1 MKQLLFLL
9 ISALGFTACS
19 KKSLFWEVSGNGT
32 KKTSYLYGTMH
43 TGDKRVYDFPS
54 GTTEAFNNA
63 DLLALELNMDSV
75 NQLSIMSELMMP
87 GDTTLETLMSD
98 EDYDLVANYFK
109 DSLGQPLA
117 LFNKMS
123 PMFTSSM
130 VATKD
135 MGNEM
140 GQALDM
146 YWYTEAKKLDKRIV
160 GLEKADEQIRAFKS
174 IPYSEQARGLVET
187 VKSEY
192 NQNVSTTA
200 DNQSDK
206 LMDYYLSGDID
217 KMAKISQEMGFSD
230 ASIDESFNNAFLVNR
245 NVTMVERA
253 IPLLKDNACFI
264 AVGAAHLGGKTGIIQ
279 LLKDRGYTVKPVSKK

>member
-19 KKSLFWEVSGNGT
+19 KKSLFWEVSGNGSR
-32 KKTSYLYGTMH
+32 KTSYLYGTMH
-43 TGDKRVYDFPS
+43 TGDKRVYNFPA
-54 GTTEAFNNA
+54 GTEEAFNNA

-87 GDTTLETLMSD
+87 GDTTLETLISE
-98 EDYDLVANYFK
+98 EDYDLVANYFS
-109 DSLGQPLA
+109 DSLGQSLA

-123 PMFTSSM
+123 PMFTSTM
-130 VATKD
+130 VSTKD

-146 YWYTEAKKLDKRIV
+146 YWYKEAKKLDKRIV

-245 NVTMVERA
+245 NVTMVERS
-253 IPLLKDNACFI
+253 IPLLQDNACFI